1 MSRIVKSAQDFVTI
15 GENIHATRVVLRK
28 GIRVKVLPDGTEAVT
43 YRGESGQRRLMPIP
57 ESYKKTQPYQLG
69 QIKHYMVAINKGL
82 SESPEERQQGRAYIH
97 YGVRRQ
103 VKTGANF
110 LDLNVDEVSYKLE
123 VQKRA
128 MQWLVKT
135 VQEVSSIPPSV
146 DSSNAEIIEVGL
158 ALYDGKAGRP
168 MLNSVALERPETLEL
183 AEKYNARIVVTAA
196 GAEGMPEDAAQRV
209 ANVKQLMDL
218 ALARGIPLSD
228 IYIDGLVF
236 PISVSSE
243 YGLHY
248 LDAVKELR
256 EFYGPEVYITGG
268 LSNVSFG
275 LPKRKLLNIAFI
287 KLSLEAGINSGII
300 DPVLCNIRQI
310 LDLEGESEP
319 LRLARDVLVGKDD
332 FCSNYIQAWREWPP
346 KGLTI
351 VEELSKEARTHTRQ
365 VTRRLS

>member
-1 MSRIVKSAQDFVTI
+1 MSRIVESPQDFVII

-28 GIRVKVLPDGTEAVT
+28 GIRVKILPDGAEAVT
-43 YRGESGQRRLMPIP
+43 YRGESGERCFMPIP
-57 ESYKKTQPYQLG
+57 ESYQKTQPYQQG
-69 QIKHYMVAINKGL
+69 QIKHYMVAITKGL
-82 SESPEERQQGRAYIH
+82 SESSEERQQARAYIH

-103 VKTGANF
+103 IKAGADF
-110 LDLNVDEVSYKLE
+110 LDLNVDEISYKLD

-128 MQWLVKT
+128 MRWLVKT

-146 DSSNAEIIEVGL
+146 DSSNPEIIESGL

-183 AEKYNARIVVTAA
+183 AEEYSARIVVTAA
-196 GAEGMPEDAAQRV
+196 GAEGMPEDASQRV

-236 PISVSSE
+236 PSSVSPD
-243 YGLHY
+243 YGMHY
-248 LDAVKELR
+248 LDAVRELR
-256 EFYGPEVYITGG
+256 EFYGPDVYITGG

-275 LPKRKLLNIAFI
+275 LPQRKLLNIAFI
-287 KLSLEAGINSGII
+287 KLSLEAGINSGIV
-300 DPVLCNIRQI
+300 DPVHCNIGRI
-310 LDLEGESEP
+310 LELESESEP

-332 FCSNYIQAWREWPP
+332 FCSNYIRAWRD
-346 KGLTI
+346 G
-351 VEELSKEARTHTRQ
+351 
-365 VTRRLS
+365 RLKT